1 MIQTNW
7 SSEFERVWRS
17 SHILTLTLTRFS
29 LEKKKFF
36 FFGFQSQKALQTI
49 AMIQTNWSSEF
60 ERVWRS
66 SHILT
71 LKAKNPNSFFPRS
84 SQNPKTRF
92 SLEKKNNFGFQSQK
106 ALQTIAMIQTNW
118 SSEFER
124 VWRSSHILTLTLTRF
139 SLEKK
144 IKFFFGFQ
152 SQKALQTIAM
162 IQTNWSSEFERV
174 WRSSH
179 ILTLTLT
186 RFSLEKK
193 KIFFWISKPKSPS
206 NYSNDTDELVL
217 GVWARLKKFPYFNP
231 NPNSFFPRKKKIFF
245 GFQSQ
250 KALQTIAMIQTNWSS
265 EFERVW
271 RSSHILTLT
280 LTRFSLEKKNKKIL
294 DFKAKKP
301 FKL

>member
-29 LEKKKFF
+29 LEKKK
-36 FFGFQSQKALQTI
+36 K
-49 AMIQTNWSSEF
+49 
-60 ERVWRS
+60 
-66 SHILT
+66 
-71 LKAKNPNSFFPRS
+71 
-84 SQNPKTRF
+84 
-92 SLEKKNNFGFQSQK
+92 
-106 ALQTIAMIQTNW
+106 
-118 SSEFER
+118 
-124 VWRSSHILTLTLTRF
+124 
-139 SLEKK
+139 
-144 IKFFFGFQ
+144 FGFQ

-231 NPNSFFPRKKKIFF
+231 NPNSFFPRKK
-245 GFQSQ
+245 
-250 KALQTIAMIQTNWSS
+250 
-265 EFERVW
+265 
-271 RSSHILTLT
+271 
-280 LTRFSLEKKNKKIL
+280 NKKIL

>member
-29 LEKKKFF
+29 LEKKKKKFWISKPKSPSNYSNDTDELVL
-36 FFGFQSQKALQTI
+36 G
-49 AMIQTNWSSEF
+49 
-60 ERVWRS
+60 VWAR
-66 SHILT
+66 
-71 LKAKNPNSFFPRS
+71 LKKFPYFNPNPNSFFPR
-84 SQNPKTRF
+84 K
-92 SLEKKNNFGFQSQK
+92 KKN
-106 ALQTIAMIQTNW
+106 
-118 SSEFER
+118 
-124 VWRSSHILTLTLTRF
+124 
-139 SLEKK
+139 
-144 IKFFFGFQ
+144 FFFGFQ

-193 KIFFWISKPKSPS
+193 KKKFWISKPKSPS

-231 NPNSFFPRKKKIFF
+231 NPNSFFPRKKK
-245 GFQSQ
+245 
-250 KALQTIAMIQTNWSS
+250 
-265 EFERVW
+265 
-271 RSSHILTLT
+271 
-280 LTRFSLEKKNKKIL
+280 KKIL

>member
-1 MIQTNW
+1 MVLG
-7 SSEFERVWRS
+7 VWARLKKFPYFNPNPNS
-17 SHILTLTLTRFS
+17 FFPR
-29 LEKKKFF
+29 KKKKN

-71 LKAKNPNSFFPRS
+71 LTLTRFSLEKLKLKKFWISKPKSPSNYSNDTDELVLGVWARLKKFPYFNPNPNSFFPR
-84 SQNPKTRF
+84 
-92 SLEKKNNFGFQSQK
+92 KKKKKFGFQSQK

-144 IKFFFGFQ
+144 KNFFGFQ

-193 KIFFWISKPKSPS
+193 KK
-206 NYSNDTDELVL
+206 
-217 GVWARLKKFPYFNP
+217 
-231 NPNSFFPRKKKIFF
+231 
-245 GFQSQ
+245 
-250 KALQTIAMIQTNWSS
+250 
-265 EFERVW
+265 
-271 RSSHILTLT
+271 
-280 LTRFSLEKKNKKIL
+280 
-294 DFKAKKP
+294 
-301 FKL
+301 